1 MDEHAEA
8 SGPSRRIP
16 TVGIFVIAFLLL
28 LSGVFVV
35 GQLSTEDGPAG
46 EAAPDVELPI
56 LDADGELTATL
67 TLSEL
72 RGTPVVVNFFAAW
85 CTPCIVELPAFEEVH
100 QELGDRVTFLGIDVN
115 DRVADALRL
124 IDETGITYP
133 VVYDRA
139 GTALGEFNDFEIM
152 PTTAFVAA
160 DGTLAH
166 VNPGIISGEDLRA
179 TIEEKLLTG
188 STEP

>member
-1 MDEHAEA
+1 MDEHAE
-8 SGPSRRIP
+8 PSTPARRIP

-28 LSGVFVV
+28 MTGVFVV
-35 GQLSTEDGPAG
+35 GQFFTEDGPAG
-46 EAAPDVELPI
+46 AAAPDIELPI
-56 LDADGELTATL
+56 LAADGELTATWA
-67 TLSEL
+67 LSDL

-85 CTPCIVELPAFEEVH
+85 CPPCITELPAFEEVH
-100 QELGDRVTFLGIDVN
+100 QQLGDRVAFVGIDVN
-115 DRVADALRL
+115 DRAEDALRL

-139 GTALGEFNDFEIM
+139 GTALGQFNDFEIM

-166 VNPGIISGEDLRA
+166 VNPGIMSGEDLRA
-179 TIEEKLLTG
+179 TIEEELLTG

>member
-1 MDEHAEA
+1 MDEQPEPPRAA
-8 SGPSRRIP
+8 RRIP
-16 TVGIFVIAFLLL
+16 VVGIFVVAFLVL

-35 GQLSTEDGPAG
+35 GQFSTEEGPAG
-46 EAAPDVELPI
+46 EAAPEVVLPV

-67 TLSEL
+67 RLSEL

-85 CTPCIVELPAFEEVH
+85 CTPCIAELPDFEAVH
-100 QELGDRVTFLGIDVN
+100 QELGDQVTFLGINVN
-115 DRVADALRL
+115 DRVDDALRL
-124 IDETGITYP
+124 IDDTGITYP

-139 GTALGEFNDFEIM
+139 GQALGEFNDFELM

-166 VNPGIISGEDLRA
+166 VNPGVISREDLRA
-179 TIEEKLLTG
+179 TIEDELLGG
-188 STEP
+188 SPAP